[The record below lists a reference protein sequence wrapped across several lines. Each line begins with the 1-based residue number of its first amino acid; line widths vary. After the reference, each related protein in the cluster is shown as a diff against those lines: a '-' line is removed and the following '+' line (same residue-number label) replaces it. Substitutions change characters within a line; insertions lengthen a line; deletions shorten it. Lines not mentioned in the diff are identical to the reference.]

1 MHVAISLCASQKAEE
16 HPEEHSMATIAALL
30 HGIGRCA
37 ILLEQT
43 LLKLLGN
50 WIRRHGVRLK
60 VSASWLPRKN

>member
-1 MHVAISLCASQKAEE
+1 
-16 HPEEHSMATIAALL
+16 MATIAAFL

-43 LLKLLGN
+43 LLELLGN
-50 WIRRHGVRLK
+50 WIRRQGVRLK

>member
-1 MHVAISLCASQKAEE
+1 LHVSISLCASQTAEE
-16 HPEEHSMATIAALL
+16 RPEAHFMGKIDALL

-50 WIRRHGVRLK
+50 WIRRQGVRLK